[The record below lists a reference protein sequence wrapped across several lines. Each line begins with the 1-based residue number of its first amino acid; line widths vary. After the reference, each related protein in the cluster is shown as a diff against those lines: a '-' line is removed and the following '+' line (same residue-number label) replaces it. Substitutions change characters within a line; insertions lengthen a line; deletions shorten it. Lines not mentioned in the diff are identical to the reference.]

1 MGLLDRIAKVA
12 DRSADKLASAV
23 EFMAGLPADAP
34 AGAPTKPAGPAPVL
48 LEPDADP
55 HREKRLLPRETVN
68 LAGTVAV
75 GFVGA
80 PEPVEVRDI
89 SPKGMCIV
97 APFRLGV
104 GEVVEVVVT
113 VEPKPP
119 ETRPQRLHYQVRIAH
134 AGKAG
139 ERYVMGASIRR
150 CLSEAA

>member
-23 EFMAGLPADAP
+23 EFMAGLPADDP
-34 AGAPTKPAGPAPVL
+34 AATPAKSADLHPAL
-48 LEPDADP
+48 LEPNADP
-55 HREKRLLPRETVN
+55 NREKRVLPREKVN

-75 GFVGA
+75 GFVGV
-80 PEPVEVRDI
+80 PEPVEVRDL
-89 SPKGMCIV
+89 SPKGMSIL

-113 VEPKPP
+113 VPPQPP
-119 ETRPQRLHYQVRIAH
+119 ETRPQKLHYQVRVAH
-134 AGKAG
+134 AGQAG

-150 CLSEAA
+150 CLTEAA

>member
-23 EFMAGLPADAP
+23 EFMAGLPADQP
-34 AGAPTKPAGPAPVL
+34 AGADANSADPEPAL
-48 LEPDADP
+48 LEPNADP
-55 HREKRLLPRETVN
+55 NREKRLLPRETVN

-75 GFVGA
+75 GFVGV
-80 PEPVEVRDI
+80 PEAVEVRDL
-89 SPKGMCIV
+89 SPKGMCII

-104 GEVVEVVVT
+104 GEVVEVVVS
-113 VEPKPP
+113 VAPKPP

-134 AGKAG
+134 AGKVG
-139 ERYVMGASIRR
+139 DRYVMGASIRR